1 MIEFSNI
8 KEYERYIMHEYGD
21 KIAYR
26 FTIGEIVREVTYK
39 RLVGKAEGIA
49 RKLREQGVK
58 RRTIALIGKTSCE
71 WFTTYLGI
79 LASNNIVVSMDMKL
93 MQSQKED
100 ILNEI
105 EAKYVFYDGLTEEQ
119 LNGIRSHCKTVE
131 ELYDMKTFVNCIN
144 ELPIAADELAP
155 SDELAQYMYTSGTTG
170 ESKSVML
177 SYNNIL
183 CVCNYQTA
191 QPFSNG
197 DVFLSVLSIHHC
209 YELSCHLSALQRG
222 CTICINDGLENIL
235 DNIKRYHPNIICLVP
250 AIFEEILRSMKEW
263 MKYEELSMDEGEMNK
278 EATERFCKTFGD
290 HIIKVLCGG
299 APMRSELPKEA
310 SYFRME
316 AIQGYGMTEMCGH
329 VVVNMNTLA
338 KPESVGIPF
347 RYDVEV
353 KIADD
358 DEILVKGP
366 NLMLGYYKQDS
377 ESLFTKDGF
386 YKTGDLGKID
396 DDGYLFITGRKN
408 NVILLNNGE
417 NVYPE
422 ELELY
427 VSAIRGVNQAVIF
440 QWCNQIAVMIYPNE
454 NFNIAEIDEEIK
466 QFNRKLA
473 AYKRI
478 TKIFYRDTPFP
489 MTPSGKIRRNVF
501 LKEFSEQ
508 KPVQYEPLETRTEM
522 LLGDIFK
529 EVLNVKR
536 NIGKEDN
543 FFALGGN
550 SLSAL
555 AVATKAGI
563 AAQMVYEYPVLKELA
578 KAIEQ
583 KVDQASYDENYVNEL
598 IQIDQNI
605 TADKPVGTIL
615 LTGATGFLGSHILYE
630 LIHSRQAT
638 VYCLVRTEGRLADVY
653 WKYFK
658 EELPDTVYEVL
669 GDITEENLGIRL
681 EEYTMLIDSIHT
693 VIHAAANVRHVGDRD
708 MFVKT
713 NYLGTERVIELC
725 KKANAPLHYI
735 SSYASSGIAIVPI
748 HSDVEVFDEKHLYI
762 GQNYKENVYVY
773 TKYIS
778 ERKILEERA
787 NGLRANIYRVGCLT
801 SRRRDGVFQLNKEE
815 NGLRNRLRGVLK
827 AGVYTDLIQSFLI
840 DFTAVDECADAFV
853 RLVYSGKL
861 NNIYHVFNPNAIT
874 VKDLGIIGETA
885 LKKVSNITFT
895 KIMKEH
901 ADDKEISEYAF
912 YSLMSMKSKPV
923 SMQCA
928 LTYLALS
935 ELSFRWGV
943 NTIDYI
949 RNFMSIDVK

>member
-26 FTIGEIVREVTYK
+26 FTIGKSIREVTYK
-39 RLVGKAEGIA
+39 QLVGKAEGIA
-49 RKLREQGVK
+49 RKLREHGVK
-58 RRTIALIGKTSCE
+58 RKTIALVGKTSCE
-71 WFTTYLGI
+71 WFNTYLGI
-79 LASNNIVVSMDMKL
+79 LASNNIVVSMDLKL

-119 LNGIRSHCKTVE
+119 LDGIRSHCKTVE
-131 ELYDMKTFVNCIN
+131 ELYDMKTFVNCVN
-144 ELPIAADELAP
+144 ELPISADELAP
-155 SDELAQYMYTSGTTG
+155 GEELAQYMYTSGTTG

-183 CVCNYQTA
+183 SVCNYQTA
-191 QPFSNG
+191 QPFDNG
-197 DVFLSVLSIHHC
+197 DIFLSVLSIHHC
-209 YELSCHLSALQRG
+209 FELSCHLSALQRG
-222 CTICINDGLENIL
+222 CTICINDGIERLL

-250 AIFEEILRSMKEW
+250 AIFEEILRRMKEW
-263 MKYEELSMDEGEMNK
+263 MKIENLPIHEEEMGM
-278 EATERFCKTFGD
+278 EETERFCNVFGKQT
-290 HIIKVLCGG
+290 IKILCGG
-299 APMRSELPKEA
+299 APMRAELPKEA
-310 SYFRME
+310 SYFRMK

-329 VVVNMNTLA
+329 VVVNMKTLE

-366 NLMLGYYKQDS
+366 NLMLGYYKQDC
-377 ESLFTKDGF
+377 ELFFTEDGF
-386 YKTGDLGKID
+386 YKTGDLGRLD
-396 DDGYLFITGRKN
+396 DEGYLFITGRKK

-417 NVYPE
+417 NIYPE
-422 ELELY
+422 ELEVY
-427 VSAIRGVNQAVIF
+427 VSAINGVNQSVIF
-440 QWCNQIAVMIYPNE
+440 EWCNQIAVMIYTNE
-454 NFNIAEIDEEIK
+454 NSNKSEIDEEIK
-466 QFNRKLA
+466 KLNRKLA

-478 TKIFYRDTPFP
+478 TKVFFRDTPFP

-501 LKEFSEQ
+501 LKEFSEEES
-508 KPVQYEPLETRTEM
+508 VQYEPLETRTEL

-536 NIGKEDN
+536 KIGKEDN

-555 AVATKAGI
+555 TVATMAGI
-563 AAQMVYEYPVLKELA
+563 TAQLLYEYPVLKDLA
-578 KAIEQ
+578 KVMEQ
-583 KVDQASYDENYVNEL
+583 EVDQTKLDENYVNEL
-598 IQIDQNI
+598 IKIDQNI
-605 TADKPVGTIL
+605 TADKPVGNIF
-615 LTGATGFLGSHILYE
+615 LTGATGFLGSHILHE

-638 VYCLVRTEGRLADVY
+638 VYCFVRTEGRLADVY
-653 WKYFK
+653 WQYFN
-658 EELPDTVYEVL
+658 EELPETVYEVL
-669 GDITEENLGIRL
+669 GDITEENLGIKR
-681 EEYTMLIDSIHT
+681 EEYAMLVDNIDT
-693 VIHAAANVRHVGDRD
+693 VIHAAANVRHVGNRD
-708 MFVKT
+708 MFLQT
-713 NYLGTERVIELC
+713 NYIGTERIIELC
-725 KKANAPLHYI
+725 KKADASLHFV

-762 GQNYKENVYVY
+762 GQDYKENVYVC
-773 TKYIS
+773 TKYLS
-778 ERKILEERA
+778 EKKILEERT

-801 SRRRDGVFQLNKEE
+801 SRRKDGVFQLNSEE

-827 AGVYTDLIQSFLI
+827 VGVYTDMIQSYLI

-874 VKDLGIIGETA
+874 VKDLGIIGETE
-885 LKKVSNITFT
+885 LKKVSNVTFN

-912 YSLMSMKSKPV
+912 YSLLSNNSKPV
-923 SMQCA
+923 IIQCA
-928 LTYLALS
+928 ITYLALS

-949 RNFMSIDVK
+949 RDFMLLDLK